1 MRYKLAVALAVV
13 LAGCVSDQ
21 TYQERM
27 AGACQFYRCIC
38 VKQAVLRTTE
48 PVKWRANGG
57 AYCPDGYSIQRATV
71 REDP

>member
-1 MRYKLAVALAVV
+1 
-13 LAGCVSDQ
+13 
-21 TYQERM
+21 M
-27 AGACQFYRCIC
+27 AGACQFHRCIC

-57 AYCPDGYSIQRATV
+57 AYCLDGYSIQRATE